1 MNPDKPHNPLINS
14 GAIVCCSLL
23 GSDLSAPDRF
33 DKVRSDYTDLAGG
46 STIGFSQATFLS
58 EKDTADRNFALAYY
72 LMSAGCTPDNTD
84 IKSTLDFYF
93 QSCSLEVDCRS
104 LSVIASTLANGGV
117 CPITQKKCASA
128 KHVKEVIQVMFSCG
142 MSDYSGTWSCTVGI
156 PAKSGI
162 SGGIMLIVPNVMGI
176 AIYSPK
182 VDEKGNSVRGV
193 EFCKKLA
200 EVFSLS
206 IFDQMMRTG
215 DKVNLRERKMIVPK
229 QLQDLLDKK
238 EAFQASKK
246 GNRHSDSKQESQA
259 KRVKIT
265 ES

>member
-1 MNPDKPHNPLINS
+1 MV
-14 GAIVCCSLL
+14 GQ
-23 GSDLSAPDRF
+23 GLSAPDRF
-33 DKVRSDYTDLAGG
+33 DKVRSDYASLAGNG
-46 STIGFSQATFLS
+46 KVGFSQATFLS

-72 LMSAGCTPDNTD
+72 LMSAGCTPENTD

-93 QSCSLEVDCRS
+93 QTCSLEVDCRS
-104 LSVIASTLANGGV
+104 LATIASTLANGGV
-117 CPITQKKCASA
+117 CPITQKKCADA
-128 KHVKEVIQVMFSCG
+128 KYVKEVLQVMFSCG

-176 AIYSPK
+176 AIYSPN
-182 VDEKGNSVRGV
+182 VDEKGNSTRGV
-193 EFCKKLA
+193 EFSKKLA

-215 DKVNLRERKMIVPK
+215 DKINIRERKMSIPNSIQNMLQQRREMQDPK
-229 QLQDLLDKK
+229 KRSLSSKDLY
-238 EAFQASKK
+238 S
-246 GNRHSDSKQESQA
+246 S
-259 KRVKIT
+259 KRVKVS